1 MNWGIKMQ
9 KKTVFLTG
17 SSGNMGFAG
26 FKELYARKNEF
37 NIVLLNR
44 GSEKNRLKFKDFEND
59 PSVKLV
65 WGDLTN
71 YDDVL
76 ECVNGA
82 DYVLHVGGM
91 VSPAADYFPKKTIM
105 TNTTAMRNIVNAVK
119 AQPDPDN
126 VKVVYIGTVAETG
139 DRNPP
144 IHWGRTGD
152 PIKISIYDHYAISKV
167 YAEMIIAE
175 SGLKHWVSL
184 RQSGILYPAILKN
197 MDPIMFHVPINGVLE
212 WATIEDSGRLLA
224 NVCGDDVPEDFW
236 RKFYNIGSGKEYR
249 ITNFEFE
256 ELLLGA
262 LGLPSPK
269 KLFNADWFLLRNFHG
284 QWYADSDKLEEYLHF
299 RANTPIKKYFDNM
312 AKQVPLYYRAC
323 KAFVGP
329 TKNLIAAVAKPFMKK
344 IAETDVFGTLN
355 WKKTNHH
362 ARLTAYY
369 GTEKDRNSIGSWK
382 EFKVERPTEKV
393 TLLDHGY
400 DESKPLTEL
409 DAADMEKAAEF
420 RGGKFLEENYQK
432 GDIYTKKHWE
442 CAFGHKFEMSPN
454 LVLLG
459 GHWCPECSP
468 LPWDPEDMN
477 SDRQYKWNYDEVAK
491 KNPFFNQVW
500 APLHSPDEHNVY
512 GREIFDEFGEKK

>member
-1 MNWGIKMQ
+1 MK

-26 FKELYARKNEF
+26 FKELYAKKNQF

-44 GSEKNRLKFKDFEND
+44 GSEKNKEKFKDFEND

-76 ECVNGA
+76 KCVEGA

-91 VSPAADYFPKKTIM
+91 VSPAADYYPKKTIK
-105 TNTTAMRNIVNAVK
+105 TNTTAMRNIVKAVK
-119 AQPDPDN
+119 AQENADDI
-126 VKVVYIGTVAETG
+126 KVVYIGTVAETG

-144 IHWGRTGD
+144 IHWARTGD
-152 PIKISIYDHYAISKV
+152 PIKISIYDHYAISKA
-167 YAEMIIAE
+167 YAEMLLAE
-175 SGLKHWVSL
+175 SGLRYWVSL

-197 MDPIMFHVPINGVLE
+197 MDPIMFHVPVNGVLE

-269 KLFNADWFLLRNFHG
+269 KLFDADWFILRNFHG
-284 QWYADSDKLEEYLHF
+284 QWYADSDKLEEILHF
-299 RANTPIKKYFDNM
+299 RANIPVKKYFKDM
-312 AKQVPLYYRAC
+312 SKQVPAYYRAC
-323 KAFVGP
+323 
-329 TKNLIAAVAKPFMKK
+329 NLIPGPAKGLVGVLAKPFMKK
-344 IAETDVFGTLN
+344 IAQTEVFGTLN
-355 WKKTNHH
+355 WRKNQHPD
-362 ARLTAYY
+362 RISAYY
-369 GTEKDRNSIGSWK
+369 GDIAAWNSIGTWDN
-382 EFKVERPTEKV
+382 FKVERPTEEV
-393 TLLDHGY
+393 TLLDHGF
-400 DESKPLTEL
+400 DEEKGVANL
-409 DAADMEKAAEF
+409 DKADLQKAAEF
-420 RGGKFLEENYQK
+420 RGGKFLEEKYEV

-442 CAFGHKFEMSPN
+442 CALGHKFEMTPN
-454 LVLLG
+454 LALLG

-477 SDRQYKWNYDEVAK
+477 NGKEIKWNYDEVAA

-500 APLHSPDEHNVY
+500 APLHKPDEHNVY
-512 GREIFDEFGEKK
+512 GKEIFDEFGEK

>member
-1 MNWGIKMQ
+1 MQ

-17 SSGNMGFAG
+17 SSGNMGYAG
-26 FKELYARKNEF
+26 FKELYAKKNEF

-44 GSEKNRLKFKDFEND
+44 GSEKNKLKFKDFEND

-65 WGDLTN
+65 WGDLMN

-76 ECVNGA
+76 ECVTGA

-91 VSPAADYFPKKTIM
+91 VSPAADYYPKKTIK
-105 TNTTAMRNIVNAVK
+105 TNTTAMRNIVDAVK
-119 AQPDPDN
+119 AQPNPDD

-144 IHWGRTGD
+144 IHWARTGD

-167 YAEMIIAE
+167 AAEKIIAE
-175 SGLKHWVSL
+175 SGLKHWASI

-224 NVCGDDVPEDFW
+224 NVCGDDVPESFW
-236 RKFYNIGSGKEYR
+236 RGFYNIGSGKEYR

-269 KLFNADWFLLRNFHG
+269 KLFNADWFILRNFHG
-284 QWYADSDKLEEYLHF
+284 QWYADSDKLNDILHF
-299 RANTPIKKYFDNM
+299 RANIPIKKYFADM
-312 AKQVPLYYRAC
+312 SKAVPAYYRAC

-329 TKNLIAAVAKPFMKK
+329 TKLLVAAAAKPFMKK
-344 IAETDVFGTLN
+344 IAQTEVFGTQN
-355 WKKTNHH
+355 WRKTQHPD
-362 ARLTAYY
+362 RISAYY
-369 GTEKDRNSIGSWK
+369 GNMENWNAIGDWNS
-382 EFKVERPTEKV
+382 FKVERPTEEV

-400 DESKPLTEL
+400 DESKPLPKL
-409 DAADMEKAAEF
+409 GLKDMQKAAEF
-420 RGGKFLEENYQK
+420 RGGKFLEK
-432 GDIYTKKHWE
+432 AMDDGDIYTEKHWE
-442 CAFGHKFEMSPN
+442 CAFGHKFEMTPN
-454 LVLLG
+454 LVLRG

-468 LPWDPEDMN
+468 TPWDPDDMEN
-477 SDRQYKWNYDEVAK
+477 GKSIPWNYDEIAK

-500 APLHSPDEHNVY
+500 APLHDENEHNVY
-512 GREIFDEFGEKK
+512 GKEIFDEFGEK